1 MVAEGSHG
9 RREKAPSQP
18 NEEGGCKPYAPVRDG
33 WEEQGSI
40 RAHESQAKGC
50 GLVKV
55 VNAFCV
61 IQIHI
66 GPLSLSST
74 RDATRHS

>member
-9 RREKAPSQP
+9 RREKTPSQP
-18 NEEGGCKPYAPVRDG
+18 NEEGGCRPYAPVRDG
-33 WEEQGSI
+33 WEEKGSI
-40 RAHESQAKGC
+40 RAQESQAKGC

-55 VNAFCV
+55 VNAFSG
-61 IQIHI
+61 IQIQI

-74 RDATRHS
+74 